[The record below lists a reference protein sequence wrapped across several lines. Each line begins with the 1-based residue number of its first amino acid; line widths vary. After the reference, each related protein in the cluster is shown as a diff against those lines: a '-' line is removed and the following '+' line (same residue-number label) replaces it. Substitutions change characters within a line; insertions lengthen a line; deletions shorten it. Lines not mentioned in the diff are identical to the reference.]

1 MTADKTPHSARKVL
15 KRTLTWSLF
24 CSLASL
30 ILLLIP
36 FNSGT
41 ILDLV
46 SNCLVATKMW
56 ISVILIQIFFICKSV
71 THSMPGKQQS
81 KVGCLLKYVA
91 VFLAI
96 VTFFCVIT
104 ILFGAPLT
112 ESRAETFHFAV
123 LLSVAGTFPGLMTC
137 GVNLDEWSRLYVLS
151 SPEYGVEVVAYWTS
165 LCSIFGAWLGAFPI
179 PLDWDR
185 PWQVWPISCV
195 LGTLGGYIIGLIL
208 SSVHL
213 FIKYYKMARQK
224 HL

>member
-1 MTADKTPHSARKVL
+1 MTDEKTYYTARKVL
-15 KRTLTWSLF
+15 KRTLAWTLF

-30 ILLLIP
+30 ILLFIP

-46 SNCLVATKMW
+46 SNCLVATKIW
-56 ISVILIQIFFICKSV
+56 ILVILIQICFICKSV
-71 THSMPGKQQS
+71 TQSLPSKQHS
-81 KVGCLLKYVA
+81 KVGSLLKYVA

-96 VTFFCVIT
+96 VPVFYVIT

-112 ESRAETFHFAV
+112 ESRAETFHFAL

-137 GVNLDEWSRLYVLS
+137 GVNLNEWSRIFVLS
-151 SPEYGVEVVAYWTS
+151 SPENGVEVVAYWVS

-185 PWQVWPISCV
+185 PWQVWPVSCV
-195 LGTLGGYIIGLIL
+195 LGTLCGYTIGLML

-213 FIKYYKMARQK
+213 FISYYKMVRQK
-224 HL
+224 R